1 MQHGDKDFINLE
13 HRVDE
18 LIQICTQLQQENKML
33 RHKQATLIAE
43 RSKLVEKTELARSQ
57 VETMISRLR
66 VMEHNA

>member
-1 MQHGDKDFINLE
+1 MLNSDKDFVNLE

-18 LIQICTQLQQENKML
+18 LIQICVQLQRENKML
-33 RHKQATLIAE
+33 RHKQATLVAE

-66 VMEHNA
+66 VMEHSA

>member
-1 MQHGDKDFINLE
+1 MQHGNKDFVNLE

-18 LIQICTQLQQENKML
+18 LIQICAQLQRENKML
-33 RHKQATLIAE
+33 RHKQNTLVAE

-57 VETMISRLR
+57 VESMISRLR

>member
-18 LIQICTQLQQENKML
+18 LILICTQLQQENKML